1 MYDIIII
8 GGGPAGLTA
17 GLYAGRSKLKTL
29 IIEKAVAGG
38 QISGTAFVENYPGSI
53 PEATGMGLS
62 ERMLE
67 QAEEFCD
74 IKYEDVK
81 EVELEGKVKKVVTDG
96 GEYEAKVIIISSGAT
111 HRKLDVPGE
120 DEFANRGVSYC
131 ATCDGPFYTGLDI
144 YVVGGGDSALEEASY
159 LTRFGRSVTI
169 IHRRDSLRASKNLQ
183 EKAFNN
189 EKIKFIWDSEVV
201 KIEGENIV
209 ESISLKNTKTGEIT
223 EIKSEEPFGIFVFIG
238 LVPTTGLFESQLLL
252 EDGYILTDEE
262 MKTSI
267 KGVYAAG
274 DVRKKKVR
282 QVATAVGDG
291 CIAAISAEK
300 YLNELDGTLYEGFKK

>member
-53 PEATGMGLS
+53 DEATGMGLS

-81 EVELEGKVKKVVTDG
+81 EVELEGKVKKIKTDG
-96 GEYEAKVIIISSGAT
+96 GEYEAKVVIISSGAT

-120 DEFANRGVSYC
+120 KEFANKGVSYC

-144 YVVGGGDSALEEASY
+144 FVVGGGDSALEEATY
-159 LTRFGRSVTI
+159 LTKFGKSVTI
-169 IHRRDSLRASKNLQ
+169 IHRRDEFRASGVVVD
-183 EKAFNN
+183 
-189 EKIKFIWDSEVV
+189 KIKENPKIKLELDAVV
-201 KIEGENIV
+201 KEIKGDKEAESLIIE
-209 ESISLKNTKTGEIT
+209 NTKTGETKELKSDDNSPIGVFIFIGYIPQT
-223 EIKSEEPFGIFVFIG
+223 EI
-238 LVPTTGLFESQLLL
+238 FEGKIKMNH
-252 EDGYILTDEE
+252 GYILTDED
-262 MKTSI
+262 MKTNI
-267 KGVYAAG
+267 EGVFAVG
-274 DVRKKKVR
+274 DTREKKVR
-282 QVATAVGDG
+282 QMVTAAGDG
-291 CIAAISAEK
+291 CIAAVLANR
-300 YLNELDGTLYEGFKK
+300 YLEGSNW

>member
-169 IHRRDSLRASKNLQ
+169 IHRRDEFRASGVVVDNVKKND
-183 EKAFNN
+183 
-189 EKIKFIWDSEVV
+189 KIKLELDSVVKEIKGNKESEVLV
-201 KIEGENIV
+201 VENV
-209 ESISLKNTKTGEIT
+209 KTGEIKELKSDDNSPIGVFIFIGYIPQT
-223 EIKSEEPFGIFVFIG
+223 EI
-238 LVPTTGLFESQLLL
+238 FEGKI
-252 EDGYILTDEE
+252 EMNNGYILTDED
-262 MKTSI
+262 MKTNVE
-267 KGVYAAG
+267 GVFAIG
-274 DVRKKKVR
+274 DTREKKVR
-282 QVATAVGDG
+282 QMVTAAGDG
-291 CIAAISAEK
+291 CIAAVLANR
-300 YLNELDGTLYEGFKK
+300 YLEGVNW

>member
-53 PEATGMGLS
+53 DEATGMGLS

-81 EVELEGKVKKVVTDG
+81 EVELEGKVKKIKTDG
-96 GEYEAKVIIISSGAT
+96 GEYEAKVVIISSGAT

-120 DEFANRGVSYC
+120 KELANRGVSYC

-144 YVVGGGDSALEEASY
+144 YVVGGGDSALEEATY
-159 LTRFGRSVTI
+159 LTKFGKSVTI
-169 IHRRDSLRASKNLQ
+169 IHRRDEFRASGVVVD
-183 EKAFNN
+183 
-189 EKIKFIWDSEVV
+189 KIKENPKIKLELDAVV
-201 KIEGENIV
+201 KEIKGDKEAESLIV
-209 ESISLKNTKTGEIT
+209 ENTKTGEIKELKSDDNSPIGVFIFIGYIPQT
-223 EIKSEEPFGIFVFIG
+223 EI
-238 LVPTTGLFESQLLL
+238 FEGKI
-252 EDGYILTDEE
+252 EMNHGYILTDED
-262 MKTSI
+262 MKTNI
-267 KGVYAAG
+267 EGVFAVG
-274 DVRKKKVR
+274 DTREKKVR
-282 QVATAVGDG
+282 QMVTAAGDG
-291 CIAAISAEK
+291 CIAAVLANR
-300 YLNELDGTLYEGFKK
+300 YLEGSNW

>member
-53 PEATGMGLS
+53 DEATGMGLS

-81 EVELEGKVKKVVTDG
+81 EVELDGKVKKIKTDG
-96 GEYEAKVIIISSGAT
+96 GEYEAKVVIISSGAT

-120 DEFANRGVSYC
+120 KEFANKGVSYC

-144 YVVGGGDSALEEASY
+144 YVVGGGDSALEEATY
-159 LTRFGRSVTI
+159 LTKFGKSVTI
-169 IHRRDSLRASKNLQ
+169 IHRRDEFRASGVVVD
-183 EKAFNN
+183 
-189 EKIKFIWDSEVV
+189 KIKENPKIKLELDAVV
-201 KIEGENIV
+201 KEIKGDKEAETLIIE
-209 ESISLKNTKTGEIT
+209 NTKTGEIKELKSDDNSPIGVFIFIGYIPQT
-223 EIKSEEPFGIFVFIG
+223 EI
-238 LVPTTGLFESQLLL
+238 FEGKI
-252 EDGYILTDEE
+252 EMNHGYILTDED
-262 MKTSI
+262 MKTNI
-267 KGVYAAG
+267 EGVFAVG
-274 DVRKKKVR
+274 DTREKKVR
-282 QVATAVGDG
+282 QMVTAAGDG
-291 CIAAISAEK
+291 CIAAVLANR
-300 YLNELDGTLYEGFKK
+300 YLEGSNW

>member
-1 MYDIIII
+1 MYDIVII

-169 IHRRDSLRASKNLQ
+169 IHRRDEFRASGVVVDNIKKND
-183 EKAFNN
+183 
-189 EKIKFIWDSEVV
+189 KIKLELDSVVKEIKGSKESEVLV
-201 KIEGENIV
+201 VENV
-209 ESISLKNTKTGEIT
+209 KTGEIKELKSDDNSPIGVFIFIGYIPQT
-223 EIKSEEPFGIFVFIG
+223 EI
-238 LVPTTGLFESQLLL
+238 FEGKI
-252 EDGYILTDEE
+252 EMNHGYIITDED
-262 MKTSI
+262 MKTNVE
-267 KGVYAAG
+267 GVFAIG
-274 DVRKKKVR
+274 DTREKKVR
-282 QVATAVGDG
+282 QMITAAGDG
-291 CIAAISAEK
+291 CIAAVLANR
-300 YLNELDGTLYEGFKK
+300 YLEGVNW

>member
-67 QAEEFCD
+67 QAEEFCE
-74 IKYEDVK
+74 IRYEDVK
-81 EVELEGKVKKVVTDG
+81 EVDLEGKIKKVVTDG
-96 GEYEAKVIIISSGAT
+96 GNYEAKVIIISSGAT

-120 DEFANRGVSYC
+120 KEFANRGVSYC

-144 YVVGGGDSALEEASY
+144 FVVGGGDSALEEASY
-159 LTRFGRSVTI
+159 LTRFGKSVTI
-169 IHRRDSLRASKNLQ
+169 IHRRDEFRASGVVVDNIKNN
-183 EKAFNN
+183 K
-189 EKIKFIWDSEVV
+189 KIKLELNSVV
-201 KIEGENIV
+201 KEIKGDRESQVLVAENV
-209 ESISLKNTKTGEIT
+209 KTGEIKELKSDDNSPIGVFIFIGYIPQT
-223 EIKSEEPFGIFVFIG
+223 EI
-238 LVPTTGLFESQLLL
+238 FEGKL
-252 EDGYILTDEE
+252 DMAKGYILTDED
-262 MKTSI
+262 MKTNI
-267 KGVYAAG
+267 EGVFAIG
-274 DVRKKKVR
+274 DTREKKVR
-282 QVATAVGDG
+282 QMVTAAGDG
-291 CIAAISAEK
+291 CIAAVLANR
-300 YLNELDGTLYEGFKK
+300 YLEGENW

>member
-53 PEATGMGLS
+53 DEATGMGLS

-81 EVELEGKVKKVVTDG
+81 EVELEGKVKKIKTDG
-96 GEYEAKVIIISSGAT
+96 GEYEAKVVIISSGAT

-120 DEFANRGVSYC
+120 KELANRGVSYC

-144 YVVGGGDSALEEASY
+144 YVVGGGDSALEEATY
-159 LTRFGRSVTI
+159 LTKFGKSVTI
-169 IHRRDSLRASKNLQ
+169 IHRRDEFRASGVVVD
-183 EKAFNN
+183 
-189 EKIKFIWDSEVV
+189 KIKENPKIKLELDAVV
-201 KIEGENIV
+201 KEIKGDKGAESLIV
-209 ESISLKNTKTGEIT
+209 ENTKTGEIKELKSDDNSPIGVFIFIGYIPQT
-223 EIKSEEPFGIFVFIG
+223 EI
-238 LVPTTGLFESQLLL
+238 FEGKI
-252 EDGYILTDEE
+252 EMNHGYILTDED
-262 MKTSI
+262 MKTNI
-267 KGVYAAG
+267 EGVFAVG
-274 DVRKKKVR
+274 DTREKKVR
-282 QVATAVGDG
+282 QMVTAAGDG
-291 CIAAISAEK
+291 CIAAVLANR
-300 YLNELDGTLYEGFKK
+300 YLEGSNW

>member
-53 PEATGMGLS
+53 DEATGMGLS

-67 QAEEFCD
+67 QAEEFCE

-81 EVELEGKVKKVVTDG
+81 EVELDGNIKKIKTDG
-96 GEYEAKVIIISSGAT
+96 GEYEAKVVIISSGAT

-120 DEFANRGVSYC
+120 KEFANKGVSYC

-144 YVVGGGDSALEEASY
+144 FVVGGGDSALEEATY
-159 LTRFGRSVTI
+159 LTKFGKSVTI
-169 IHRRDSLRASKNLQ
+169 IHRRDEFRASGVVVD
-183 EKAFNN
+183 
-189 EKIKFIWDSEVV
+189 KIKENPKIKLELDAVV
-201 KIEGENIV
+201 KEIKGDKEAESLIIE
-209 ESISLKNTKTGEIT
+209 NTKTGETKELKSDDNSPIGVFIFIGYIPQT
-223 EIKSEEPFGIFVFIG
+223 EI
-238 LVPTTGLFESQLLL
+238 FEGKI
-252 EDGYILTDEE
+252 EMNHGYILTDED
-262 MKTSI
+262 MKTNI
-267 KGVYAAG
+267 EGVFAVG
-274 DVRKKKVR
+274 DTREKKVR
-282 QVATAVGDG
+282 QMVTAAGDG
-291 CIAAISAEK
+291 CIAAVLANR
-300 YLNELDGTLYEGFKK
+300 YLEGSNW

>member
-53 PEATGMGLS
+53 DEATGMGLS

-81 EVELEGKVKKVVTDG
+81 EVELDGKVKKIKTDG
-96 GEYEAKVIIISSGAT
+96 GEYEAKVVIISSGAT

-120 DEFANRGVSYC
+120 KEFANRGVSYC

-144 YVVGGGDSALEEASY
+144 YVVGGGDSALEEAIY
-159 LTRFGRSVTI
+159 LTKFGKSVTI
-169 IHRRDSLRASKNLQ
+169 IHRRDEFRASGVVVD
-183 EKAFNN
+183 
-189 EKIKFIWDSEVV
+189 KIKENPKIKLELDAVV
-201 KIEGENIV
+201 KEIKGDKEAETLIIE
-209 ESISLKNTKTGEIT
+209 NTKTGEIKELKSDDNSPIGVFIFIGYIPQT
-223 EIKSEEPFGIFVFIG
+223 EI
-238 LVPTTGLFESQLLL
+238 FEGKI
-252 EDGYILTDEE
+252 EMNHGYILTDED
-262 MKTSI
+262 MKTNLE
-267 KGVYAAG
+267 GVFAVG
-274 DVRKKKVR
+274 DTREKKVR
-282 QVATAVGDG
+282 QMVTAAGDG
-291 CIAAISAEK
+291 CIAAVLANR
-300 YLNELDGTLYEGFKK
+300 YLEGSNW

>member
-53 PEATGMGLS
+53 DEATGMGLS

-81 EVELEGKVKKVVTDG
+81 EVELEGKVKKIKTDG
-96 GEYEAKVIIISSGAT
+96 GEYEAKVVIISSGAT

-120 DEFANRGVSYC
+120 KELANRGVSYC

-144 YVVGGGDSALEEASY
+144 YVVGGGDSALEEATY
-159 LTRFGRSVTI
+159 LTKFGKSVTI
-169 IHRRDSLRASKNLQ
+169 IHRRDEFRASGVVVD
-183 EKAFNN
+183 
-189 EKIKFIWDSEVV
+189 KIKENPKIKLELDAVV
-201 KIEGENIV
+201 KEIKGDKEAESLIV
-209 ESISLKNTKTGEIT
+209 ENTKTGEIKELKSDDNSPIGVFIFIGYIPQT
-223 EIKSEEPFGIFVFIG
+223 EI
-238 LVPTTGLFESQLLL
+238 FEGKI
-252 EDGYILTDEE
+252 EMNHGYILTDED
-262 MKTSI
+262 MKTNI
-267 KGVYAAG
+267 EGVFAVG
-274 DVRKKKVR
+274 DTREKKVR
-282 QVATAVGDG
+282 QMVTAAGDG
-291 CIAAISAEK
+291 CIAAVLSNR
-300 YLNELDGTLYEGFKK
+300 YLEGSNW

>member
-53 PEATGMGLS
+53 DEATGMGLS

-81 EVELEGKVKKVVTDG
+81 EVELEDKVKKIKTDG
-96 GEYEAKVIIISSGAT
+96 GEYEAKVVIISSGAT

-120 DEFANRGVSYC
+120 KELANRGVSYC

-144 YVVGGGDSALEEASY
+144 YVVGGGDSALEEATY
-159 LTRFGRSVTI
+159 LTKFGKSVTI
-169 IHRRDSLRASKNLQ
+169 IHRRDEFRASGVVVD
-183 EKAFNN
+183 
-189 EKIKFIWDSEVV
+189 KIKENPKIKLELDAVV
-201 KIEGENIV
+201 KEIKGDKEAESLIV
-209 ESISLKNTKTGEIT
+209 ENTKTGEIKELKSDDNSPIGVFIFIGYIPQT
-223 EIKSEEPFGIFVFIG
+223 EI
-238 LVPTTGLFESQLLL
+238 FEGKI
-252 EDGYILTDEE
+252 EMNHGYILTDED
-262 MKTSI
+262 MKTNI
-267 KGVYAAG
+267 EGVFAVG
-274 DVRKKKVR
+274 DTREKKVR
-282 QVATAVGDG
+282 QMVTAAGDG
-291 CIAAISAEK
+291 CIAAVLANR
-300 YLNELDGTLYEGFKK
+300 YLEGSNW

>member
-169 IHRRDSLRASKNLQ
+169 IHRRDEFRASGVVVDNIKKND
-183 EKAFNN
+183 
-189 EKIKFIWDSEVV
+189 KIKLELDSVVKEIKGNKESEVLV
-201 KIEGENIV
+201 VENV
-209 ESISLKNTKTGEIT
+209 KTGEIKELKSDDNSPIGVFIFIGYVPQT
-223 EIKSEEPFGIFVFIG
+223 EI
-238 LVPTTGLFESQLLL
+238 FEGKI
-252 EDGYILTDEE
+252 EMNHGYILTDED
-262 MKTSI
+262 MKTNI
-267 KGVYAAG
+267 EGVFAVG
-274 DVRKKKVR
+274 DTREKKVR
-282 QVATAVGDG
+282 QMVTAAGDG
-291 CIAAISAEK
+291 CIAAVLANR
-300 YLNELDGTLYEGFKK
+300 YLEGSNW

>member
-53 PEATGMGLS
+53 DEATGMGLS

-67 QAEEFCD
+67 QAEEFCE

-81 EVELEGKVKKVVTDG
+81 EVELDGKVKKIKTDG
-96 GEYEAKVIIISSGAT
+96 GEYEAKVVIISSGAT

-120 DEFANRGVSYC
+120 KEFANKGVSYC

-144 YVVGGGDSALEEASY
+144 FVVGGGDSALEEATY
-159 LTRFGRSVTI
+159 LTKFAKSVTI
-169 IHRRDSLRASKNLQ
+169 IHRRDEFRASGVVVD
-183 EKAFNN
+183 
-189 EKIKFIWDSEVV
+189 KIKENPKIKLELDAVV
-201 KIEGENIV
+201 KEIKGDKEAESLIIE
-209 ESISLKNTKTGEIT
+209 NTKTGEKKELKSDDNSPIGVFIFIGYIPQT
-223 EIKSEEPFGIFVFIG
+223 EI
-238 LVPTTGLFESQLLL
+238 FEGKI
-252 EDGYILTDEE
+252 EMNHGYILTDED
-262 MKTSI
+262 MKTNI
-267 KGVYAAG
+267 EGVFAVG
-274 DVRKKKVR
+274 DTREKKVR
-282 QVATAVGDG
+282 QMVTAAGDG
-291 CIAAISAEK
+291 CIAAVLANR
-300 YLNELDGTLYEGFKK
+300 YLEGSNW

>member
-81 EVELEGKVKKVVTDG
+81 EVELEGKVKKVVTDS

-169 IHRRDSLRASKNLQ
+169 IHRRDEFRASGVVVDNIKKND
-183 EKAFNN
+183 
-189 EKIKFIWDSEVV
+189 KIKLELDSVVKEIKGSKESEVLV
-201 KIEGENIV
+201 VENV
-209 ESISLKNTKTGEIT
+209 KTGEIKELKSDDNSPIGVFIFIGYIPQT
-223 EIKSEEPFGIFVFIG
+223 EI
-238 LVPTTGLFESQLLL
+238 FEGKI
-252 EDGYILTDEE
+252 EMNNGYILTDED
-262 MKTSI
+262 MKTNVE
-267 KGVYAAG
+267 GVFAIG
-274 DVRKKKVR
+274 DTREKKVR
-282 QVATAVGDG
+282 QMVTAAGDG
-291 CIAAISAEK
+291 CIAAVLANR
-300 YLNELDGTLYEGFKK
+300 YLEGVNW

>member
-169 IHRRDSLRASKNLQ
+169 IHRRDEFRASGVVVDNIKKND
-183 EKAFNN
+183 
-189 EKIKFIWDSEVV
+189 KIKLELDSVV
-201 KIEGENIV
+201 KEIKGSKESEILVVENV
-209 ESISLKNTKTGEIT
+209 KTGEIKELKSDDNSPIGVFIFIGYIPQT
-223 EIKSEEPFGIFVFIG
+223 EI
-238 LVPTTGLFESQLLL
+238 FEGKI
-252 EDGYILTDEE
+252 EMNNGYILTDED
-262 MKTSI
+262 MKTNVE
-267 KGVYAAG
+267 GVFAIG
-274 DVRKKKVR
+274 DTREKKVR
-282 QVATAVGDG
+282 QMVTAAGDG
-291 CIAAISAEK
+291 CIAAVLANR
-300 YLNELDGTLYEGFKK
+300 YLEGVNW

>member
-53 PEATGMGLS
+53 DEATGMGLS

-81 EVELEGKVKKVVTDG
+81 EVELDGKVKKIKTDG
-96 GEYEAKVIIISSGAT
+96 GEYEAKVVIISSGAT

-120 DEFANRGVSYC
+120 KEFANKGVSYC

-144 YVVGGGDSALEEASY
+144 YVVGGGDSALEEATY
-159 LTRFGRSVTI
+159 LTKFSKSVTI
-169 IHRRDSLRASKNLQ
+169 IHRRDEFRASGVVVD
-183 EKAFNN
+183 
-189 EKIKFIWDSEVV
+189 KIKENPKIKLELDAVV
-201 KIEGENIV
+201 KEIKGDKEAEYLIIE
-209 ESISLKNTKTGEIT
+209 NTKTGEKKELKSDDNSPIGVFIFIGYIPQT
-223 EIKSEEPFGIFVFIG
+223 EI
-238 LVPTTGLFESQLLL
+238 FEGKI
-252 EDGYILTDEE
+252 EMNHGYILTDED
-262 MKTSI
+262 MKTNI
-267 KGVYAAG
+267 EGVFAVG
-274 DVRKKKVR
+274 DTREKKVR
-282 QVATAVGDG
+282 QMVTAAGDG
-291 CIAAISAEK
+291 CIAAVLANR
-300 YLNELDGTLYEGFKK
+300 YLEGSNW

>member
-53 PEATGMGLS
+53 DEATGMGLS

-67 QAEEFCD
+67 QAEEFCE

-81 EVELEGKVKKVVTDG
+81 EVELDGKVKKIKTDG
-96 GEYEAKVIIISSGAT
+96 GEYEAKVVIISSGAT

-120 DEFANRGVSYC
+120 KEFSNKGVSYC

-144 YVVGGGDSALEEASY
+144 FVVGGGDSALEEATY
-159 LTRFGRSVTI
+159 LTKFAKSVTI
-169 IHRRDSLRASKNLQ
+169 IHRRDEFRASGVVVD
-183 EKAFNN
+183 
-189 EKIKFIWDSEVV
+189 KIKENPKIKLELDAVV
-201 KIEGENIV
+201 KEIKGDKEAESLIIE
-209 ESISLKNTKTGEIT
+209 NTKTGEKKELKSDDNSPIGVFIFIGYIPQT
-223 EIKSEEPFGIFVFIG
+223 EI
-238 LVPTTGLFESQLLL
+238 FEGKI
-252 EDGYILTDEE
+252 EMNHGYILTDED
-262 MKTSI
+262 MKTNI
-267 KGVYAAG
+267 EGVFAVG
-274 DVRKKKVR
+274 DTREKKVR
-282 QVATAVGDG
+282 QMVTAAGDG
-291 CIAAISAEK
+291 CIAAVLANR
-300 YLNELDGTLYEGFKK
+300 YLEGSNW